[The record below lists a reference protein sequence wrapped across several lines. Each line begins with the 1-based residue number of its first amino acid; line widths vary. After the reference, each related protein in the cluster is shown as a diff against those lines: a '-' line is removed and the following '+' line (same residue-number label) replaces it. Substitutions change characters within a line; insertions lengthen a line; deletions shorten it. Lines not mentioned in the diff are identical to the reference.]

1 MFIPRIYKWIV
12 IHNESLEEN
21 IMQVWLQEE
30 GRFMILQYW
39 DLVDDYMEEYT
50 EEDLLDLVRVSS

>member
-1 MFIPRIYKWIV
+1 
-12 IHNESLEEN
+12 
-21 IMQVWLQEE
+21 
-30 GRFMILQYW
+30 MILQYW